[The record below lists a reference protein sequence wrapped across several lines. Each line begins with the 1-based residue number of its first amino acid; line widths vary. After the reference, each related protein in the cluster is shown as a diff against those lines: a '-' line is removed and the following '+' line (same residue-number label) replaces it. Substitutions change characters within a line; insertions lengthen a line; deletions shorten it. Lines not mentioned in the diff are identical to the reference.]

1 MLIWVNYAL
10 LSGALVSYT
19 YIVYV
24 NFKILKKS
32 TSLIQTGKG
41 EYVSS
46 LSTLTSN
53 IRFFIL
59 ERRKA
64 IDFGFCC
71 IYTCI
76 SKGNREQ

>member
-24 NFKILKKS
+24 NFKILKKKS
-32 TSLIQTGKG
+32 TNLFQTGMG
-41 EYVSS
+41 ESVSP

-53 IRFFIL
+53 FRFLFL
-59 ERRKA
+59 KGER
-64 IDFGFCC
+64 
-71 IYTCI
+71 
-76 SKGNREQ
+76 Q